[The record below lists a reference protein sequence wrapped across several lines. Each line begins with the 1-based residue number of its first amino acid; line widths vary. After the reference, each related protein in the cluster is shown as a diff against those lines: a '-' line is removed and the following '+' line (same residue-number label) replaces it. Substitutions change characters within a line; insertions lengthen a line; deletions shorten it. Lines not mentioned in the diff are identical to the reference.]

1 MPRCHKF
8 GLKSSINTA
17 IILSKDLKIN
27 INLLENYLNV
37 RIKTILT
44 SKIQFIYSTIVSYQ
58 MLLYSLLSNTN
69 ITLFIYIFFCFLFY
83 YSLL

>member
-1 MPRCHKF
+1 MPRCHNF

-17 IILSKDLKIN
+17 IILSNDLKIN

-44 SKIQFIYSTIVSYQ
+44 LKI
-58 MLLYSLLSNTN
+58 
-69 ITLFIYIFFCFLFY
+69 
-83 YSLL
+83 